1 VSKQKTFS
9 MSKIIKKSES
19 KSINSDI
26 FSHPTLFPLSSV
38 NKKPVEIS
46 FTGEKISTDGGLLIL
61 NEVEKNIGVIKAI
74 ASCIIDERHQSYVEH
89 SIESMIS
96 QRVFQIAAGYEDT
109 NDCDTLKYDAVI
121 KMCAGQL
128 PETGKPLAS
137 QPTMCRMENKPTR
150 KELYDIA
157 YALLNIFI
165 KSYSEEPLVI
175 ILDCDDTDSVAYG
188 QQQEIVFND
197 YYGEY
202 CFMPLH
208 IYDGLTGK
216 LITTILKPGRRSKN
230 IDVYG
235 ILRRLILE
243 IRKSWKN
250 THIIVRGDS
259 HFCCKELMD
268 WCLSQEKVHHISG
281 ITGNPVLHKLVE
293 VTIKSAEREYA
304 QYGRAVRRYHS
315 FEYQAGSWEH
325 SQRVIVKVE
334 ANSMGTNIRYIVTDM
349 RDYRTQDLYEKGYCA
364 RGNMELRI
372 KDHKLFL
379 QSDRMSCNSFLANQF
394 RLFLHSAAYVLI
406 HALQKEVLRG
416 TEYANATM
424 KTIQLKI
431 IKVAARVNE
440 MKTKI
445 RIELPAEFPLKSV
458 FEKSL
463 CIFKTLRC

>member
-1 VSKQKTFS
+1 VSKIT
-9 MSKIIKKSES
+9 KKSES
-19 KSINSDI
+19 SNVNSAI
-26 FSHPTLFPLSSV
+26 FPQPTLFPLSSV

-46 FTGEKISTDGGLLIL
+46 FTSEEISIDGGLLIL
-61 NEVEKNIGVIKAI
+61 NEVEKNIGVIKAL
-74 ASCIIDERHQSYVEH
+74 ASCIKDERHQSYVEH
-89 SIESMIS
+89 SIESMIC

-109 NDCDTLKYDAVI
+109 NDCDTLKQDAII

-128 PETGKPLAS
+128 PVTGKPLAS

-157 YALLNIFI
+157 YALFDIFI

-197 YYGEY
+197 YYGDY

-208 IYDGLTGK
+208 IYDGMTGK

-230 IDVYG
+230 INVYG

-250 THIIVRGDS
+250 TRIIVRGDS
-259 HFCCKELMD
+259 HFCCKDLMD
-268 WCLSQEKVHHISG
+268 WSSSQEKVHHISG
-281 ITGNPVLHKLVE
+281 LTGNPVLHKLAE
-293 VTIKSAEREYA
+293 VTIKSAKREYA

-315 FEYQAGSWEH
+315 FEYQAGSWGN

-406 HALQKEVLRG
+406 HTLQKEVLRG

-424 KTIQLKI
+424 KNIQLKI
-431 IKVAARVNE
+431 IKVAARVTE

-445 RIELPAEFPLKSV
+445 RIELPADFPSKSV
-458 FEKSL
+458 FEKSFR
-463 CIFKTLRC
+463 IFKTLRC

>member
-1 VSKQKTFS
+1 